1 MSVPGLAAALT
12 AVNFGLLSVG
22 LTRVAMEKS
31 PLPPEPVIRARV
43 LELVDQRGQVRSR
56 LNVEASGE
64 VVFRMLDQ
72 RGTIRVKLGAG
83 TDGSGLVLLDEDTEP
98 GVHLVA
104 RRAALPDRA
113 TTSLTLKS
121 GERSRIIRP

>member
-12 AVNFGLLSVG
+12 AVNFGLLSLG
-22 LTRVAMEKS
+22 LTRVMEKS
-31 PLPPEPVIRARV
+31 PAPPEPVIRARV

-56 LNVEASGE
+56 LNVEPSGE
-64 VVFRMLDQ
+64 VVFRLLDQ

-83 TDGSGLVLLDEDTEP
+83 EDGSGLVLLDGDTEP

-104 RRAALPDRA
+104 RRAASPDRA

-121 GERSRIIRP
+121 GERSQVIRP